1 MEPVKEV
8 YRPLGKML
16 RDNFL
21 GGIAWGLGVTVGLGV
36 VFAILGFV
44 ISRIDFVP
52 IIGGFFQQILPYLNP
67 GIPKPPD
74 VILFEQ

>member
-8 YRPLGKML
+8 YRPLRKML

-21 GGIAWGLGVTVGLGV
+21 GGIAWGLGITVGMGV
-36 VFAILGFV
+36 LVAILSLV

-52 IIGGFFQQILPYLNP
+52 IIGQLLKDLMPYLQPPGNP
-67 GIPKPPD
+67 YVVP
-74 VILFEQ
+74 LNQ